1 MEWNMN
7 INMEYESG
15 NFDRVSKSNNLET
28 FYVMKENMGKKEI
41 SYFLL
46 SSILLINFLHYAIC

>member
-1 MEWNMN
+1 MN

-28 FYVMKENMGKKEI
+28 FYVMKKNMGKKEI